1 MMVGMASIYDVMTE
15 LRERYSPSK
24 AGIEFEHLMVKY
36 LKLDPAQSLQ
46 FDQVYHWSDW
56 PYNDGMSDAG
66 IDIVAR
72 NRQDGSWTAVQVKFY
87 QEHAWLPKS
96 ELDKFFERSGRRF
109 TTEDGPT
116 TFTNRLVISTTD
128 NWSANAEAM
137 LADQTI
143 PVARLGLADIAE
155 SPMNW
160 DIANQPAGLLI
171 RPELKETF
179 SPLLHQQE
187 AIDKVLSGFKVH
199 DRGQLIM
206 ACGTGKTFTSLRL
219 TETLAAEQ
227 DNCATVLFLVP
238 SISLLS
244 QSLREWAAQANLSMR
259 TIAVCSDAKV
269 SKAAEDIADYDVG
282 IPVTTNGN
290 VIADQM
296 TQFGQTDGL
305 TVVFSTYQSL
315 PAVYEAQQCGAP
327 AFDLVICD
335 EAHRTTGVTLAG
347 EDPSSFTRIHDP
359 EYVQA
364 IKRLYMTATPRLFDD
379 AVKGKAK
386 EYSAELASMDD
397 EGTYGPELHR
407 LGFGEAVE
415 KGLLTDYKV
424 VVMTVDEQVTASS
437 LSAQMYANPG
447 EELTLD
453 LASTM
458 IGAWNALAKRSG
470 KEQDTRTG
478 FGSTEPPMQRAV
490 AFAHNI
496 RTSQQI
502 VDSFPRI
509 IDAYTTDLAS
519 RNPDL
524 EYVDTRNLDVQVT
537 AKHVD
542 GTMNALTRNAALSW
556 LKADP
561 QPNQVRILSNARCLS
576 EGVDV
581 PALDSVI
588 FFNPRNSM
596 VDVVQSVGRVMRKS
610 PGKDYGYI
618 VLPVAIRPG
627 VPPAEALNDSKQ
639 FRVVWQVLNALRA
652 HDDRFNAIINSIDLN
667 QGDVSDMPVEIDH
680 TGPLAGDEQS
690 SAELETQQ
698 VLFSLEQWQEA
709 IYTKL
714 VDKVGTRTYLEDW
727 ADDVAE
733 IAQAQILRI
742 NALLKHA
749 SPSIRAE
756 FDTFVSGLRAN
767 LNDSIT
773 EAEAISMLSQHLITA
788 PVFDALFAE
797 HDFVTHNPVARVMTR
812 MADVLADRDLD
823 AETVPLEQFYRSVR
837 VRAAQVTSA
846 SGKQTVIKELYER
859 FFRKAFRKQAD
870 ALGIVYTPI
879 EIIDFMLRAAD
890 TLSQQHFGKGLSDEG
905 VHILDP
911 FTGTGTF
918 MVRLLQSGLIEPP

>member
-1 MMVGMASIYDVMTE
+1 
-15 LRERYSPSK
+15 
-24 AGIEFEHLMVKY
+24 
-36 LKLDPAQSLQ
+36 
-46 FDQVYHWSDW
+46 
-56 PYNDGMSDAG
+56 
-66 IDIVAR
+66 
-72 NRQDGSWTAVQVKFY
+72 
-87 QEHAWLPKS
+87 
-96 ELDKFFERSGRRF
+96 
-109 TTEDGPT
+109 
-116 TFTNRLVISTTD
+116 
-128 NWSANAEAM
+128 
-137 LADQTI
+137 
-143 PVARLGLADIAE
+143 
-155 SPMNW
+155 
-160 DIANQPAGLLI
+160 
-171 RPELKETF
+171 
-179 SPLLHQQE
+179 QQE

-259 TIAVCSDAKV
+259 TIAVCSAAKV

-305 TVVFSTYQSL
+305 TVVFSTYQYL
-315 PAVYEAQQCGAP
+315 PAAYEAQQCGAP

-458 IGAWNALAKRSG
+458 IGGWNALAKRSG

-556 LKADP
+556 LKADT

-576 EGVDV
+576 EGVD
-581 PALDSVI
+581 
-588 FFNPRNSM
+588 
-596 VDVVQSVGRVMRKS
+596 
-610 PGKDYGYI
+610 
-618 VLPVAIRPG
+618 
-627 VPPAEALNDSKQ
+627 
-639 FRVVWQVLNALRA
+639 
-652 HDDRFNAIINSIDLN
+652 
-667 QGDVSDMPVEIDH
+667 
-680 TGPLAGDEQS
+680 
-690 SAELETQQ
+690 
-698 VLFSLEQWQEA
+698 
-709 IYTKL
+709 
-714 VDKVGTRTYLEDW
+714 
-727 ADDVAE
+727 
-733 IAQAQILRI
+733 
-742 NALLKHA
+742 
-749 SPSIRAE
+749 
-756 FDTFVSGLRAN
+756 
-767 LNDSIT
+767 
-773 EAEAISMLSQHLITA
+773 
-788 PVFDALFAE
+788 
-797 HDFVTHNPVARVMTR
+797 
-812 MADVLADRDLD
+812 
-823 AETVPLEQFYRSVR
+823 
-837 VRAAQVTSA
+837 
-846 SGKQTVIKELYER
+846 
-859 FFRKAFRKQAD
+859 
-870 ALGIVYTPI
+870 
-879 EIIDFMLRAAD
+879 
-890 TLSQQHFGKGLSDEG
+890 
-905 VHILDP
+905 
-911 FTGTGTF
+911 
-918 MVRLLQSGLIEPP
+918 